1 MYKIDKKYEILRNT
15 KYSGFTVTM
24 GTACCRLP
32 KLKDMDGKKVLELI
46 ELFHDFLEVVRVD
59 KRYMQ

>member
-1 MYKIDKKYEILRNT
+1 MEAAVYKIDENMMHT

-32 KLKDMDGKKVLELI
+32 KLKEMDGKKVLELV
-46 ELFHDFLEVVRVD
+46 HDFLEAVD
-59 KRYMQ
+59 KHHMQ